1 MIADSGVPVTLTRA
15 TFWSGFRVGRVM
27 LDLRAHCGGGP
38 ERFTLGAGMGIKAQV
53 VLPCGELEET
63 LGFFTDGLGF
73 RVDAIYPADDPSVA
87 VISGHGLRLE
97 LKRGASG
104 APGVLRLLVSDR
116 SAFGGALELTAP
128 NGTRIELVDA
138 DPPLVVP
145 TVVPSFV
152 LSENGDRA
160 EWGTGRAGM
169 RYRDLVPDRQGGS
182 FIASH
187 IQIPGG
193 GPVPDYVHF
202 HKVRFQ
208 MIYCYKGWVRV
219 VYEDQ
224 GPPFV
229 LQAGDCVLQPPR
241 IRHRVLESSPGLE
254 VIEIVCP
261 ANHETFADHDLS
273 LPTSTLRP
281 ERDFEGQRFVRHAAA
296 AASWQPFRL
305 DGFECR
311 DTGIAAAT
319 RGVASVRVARARGT
333 AATKRYRHDADFLFT
348 FVLSGSLTL
357 DVDGRGAPP
366 VAEGTSFVL
375 PPGKLYS
382 FDNCSPDL
390 ELLEVALPAAFETVS
405 R

>member
-1 MIADSGVPVTLTRA
+1 ME
-15 TFWSGFRVGRVM
+15 
-27 LDLRAHCGGGP
+27 AH
-38 ERFTLGAGMGIKAQV
+38 AQV
-53 VLPCGELEET
+53 VLPCRELSET
-63 LGFFTDGLGF
+63 LGFFTDRLGF

-87 VISGHGLRLE
+87 VVSGHGLRVE
-97 LKRGASG
+97 LRRGGEG
-104 APGVLRLLVSDR
+104 APGVVRLVMKNPA
-116 SAFGGALELTAP
+116 AFAGGASELVAP
-128 NGTRIELVDA
+128 NGTRIEIVDA

-145 TVVPSFV
+145 KVKPSFV

-160 EWGTGRAGM
+160 EWGAGRAGM

-229 LQAGDCVLQPPR
+229 MQAGDCVLQPPR
-241 IRHRVLESSPGLE
+241 IRHRVLECSPGLE
-254 VIEIVCP
+254 VIEVGSP
-261 ANHETFADHDLS
+261 ANHETFADHDLP
-273 LPTSTLRP
+273 LPTSDVDPGRS
-281 ERDFEGQRFVRHAAA
+281 FGGQRFVRHV
-296 AASWQPFRL
+296 AASAAWKPFRL
-305 DGFECR
+305 EGFECR

-319 RGVASVRVARARGT
+319 SGVASVRVARPRGNP
-333 AATKRYRHDADFLFT
+333 ASKRYRHDTEFLFA

-357 DVDGRGAPP
+357 DVDDRGSRPI
-366 VAEGTSFVL
+366 AEGTALVL
-375 PPGKLYS
+375 PAASLYS
-382 FDNCSPDL
+382 LGDCSPDL
-390 ELLEVALPAAFETVS
+390 EILEVALPAEFETVS
-405 R
+405 S

>member
-1 MIADSGVPVTLTRA
+1 V
-15 TFWSGFRVGRVM
+15 
-27 LDLRAHCGGGP
+27 
-38 ERFTLGAGMGIKAQV
+38 
-53 VLPCGELEET
+53 PCGELDET
-63 LGFFTDGLGF
+63 LGFFTDRLGF

-87 VISGHGLRLE
+87 VVSGYGLRVE
-97 LKRGASG
+97 LRRGGEG
-104 APGVLRLLVSDR
+104 APGVLRLVLNHPADF
-116 SAFGGALELTAP
+116 AGGASELVAP
-128 NGTRIELVDA
+128 NGTRIEIVDA

-145 TVVPSFV
+145 PVVPSFV
-152 LSENGDRA
+152 LSENGGRA
-160 EWGTGRAGM
+160 DWGTGRAGM

-229 LQAGDCVLQPPR
+229 MEAGDCVLQPPR

-254 VIEIVCP
+254 VIEIGCP
-261 ANHETFADHDLS
+261 ANHETFADHELA
-273 LPTSTLRP
+273 LPTPALRP
-281 ERDFEGQRFVRHAAA
+281 ERDFQGQRFVRHLAA
-296 AASWQPFRL
+296 AASWEPFRL
-305 DGFECR
+305 EGFECR

-319 RGVASVRVARARGT
+319 GGIATVRVARLRGT
-333 AATKRYRHDADFLFT
+333 PEAKRHRHDADFLFT

-357 DVDGRGAPP
+357 DVDGRGARSI
-366 VAEGTSFVL
+366 AAGTSFVV
-375 PPGKLYS
+375 PAGDLYT
-382 FDNCSPDL
+382 FTQCSPDL
-390 ELLEVALPAAFETVS
+390 ELLEVALPAEFETVS

>member
-1 MIADSGVPVTLTRA
+1 M
-15 TFWSGFRVGRVM
+15 
-27 LDLRAHCGGGP
+27 
-38 ERFTLGAGMGIKAQV
+38 GARAQV
-53 VLPCGELEET
+53 VLPCGDLEDT
-63 LGFFTDGLGF
+63 LGFFTDRLGF

-116 SAFGGALELTAP
+116 SAFGGASELTAP

-219 VYEDQ
+219 VYDDQ

-229 LQAGDCVLQPPR
+229 MQAGDCVLQPPR
-241 IRHRVLESSPGLE
+241 IRHRVLESSAGLE
-254 VIEIVCP
+254 VIEIGCP
-261 ANHETFADHDLS
+261 AKHETFADHDLA

-281 ERDFEGQRFVRHAAA
+281 ERDFSGQMFVRHVAARA
-296 AASWQPFRL
+296 TWEPFRL
-305 DGFECR
+305 EDFECR

-319 RGVASVRVARARGT
+319 GGIATVRIARPRGT
-333 AATKRYRHDADFLFT
+333 LSRKRYRHDADFLFT
-348 FVLSGSLTL
+348 FVLSGSLSL
-357 DVDGRGAPP
+357 DVDGRGAHA
-366 VAEGTSFVL
+366 VTAGTSFVL
-375 PPGKLYS
+375 PPGNPYA
-382 FDNCSPDL
+382 FNDCSSDL
-390 ELLEVALPAAFETVS
+390 ELLEAALPAAFETIS